1 MTEEARQKRT
11 RRFLNYYV
19 KNINTI
25 VSADGTRTV
34 QRTPTAGKKPHQRIK
49 EKERKRKDPEHQVL
63 KDN

>member
-1 MTEEARQKRT
+1 MTEDARQKRT
-11 RRFLNYYV
+11 RRFLNDYG
-19 KNINTI
+19 KNINT
-25 VSADGTRTV
+25 VSTDGTRTV